1 MSDNRHSGGGYSIQ
15 AVQIEPKENEDK
27 NDDDEHKHRLCLLID
42 TVDSD
47 MFPLQVVS
55 LAERLQG
62 LSERIL
68 HARVTL
74 DKAVAVIVRIV
85 EEYSVLF
92 QTVMVF
98 NAPHRLSLLIEPNN
112 TDMLALQA
120 ELSAESLHC
129 LSERIE
135 DITAVCMSPVFVLVS
150 KHQIA
155 VAVVMIE

>member
-1 MSDNRHSGGGYSIQ
+1 
-15 AVQIEPKENEDK
+15 
-27 NDDDEHKHRLCLLID
+27 
-42 TVDSD
+42 

-68 HARVTL
+68 HARATL

-85 EEYSVLF
+85 EKYSVLF

-135 DITAVCMSPVFVLVS
+135 NITAVCMPPAFVLVS

>member
-15 AVQIEPKENEDK
+15 AVQIEPKKNEDK
-27 NDDDEHKHRLCLLID
+27 NDDDEHEHRLSLLKD

-47 MFPLQVVS
+47 MFPLQVVR

-62 LSERIL
+62 LLERIL

-85 EEYSVLF
+85 EKYSVLF

-98 NAPHRLSLLIEPNN
+98 NAPHRHSLLIEPNN

-135 DITAVCMSPVFVLVS
+135 NITAVCMPPVFVLVS

-155 VAVVMIE
+155 VAVVMIK

>member
-1 MSDNRHSGGGYSIQ
+1 MQ
-15 AVQIEPKENEDK
+15 VKPKENEDE
-27 NDDDEHKHRLCLLID
+27 NDDDEHEHRLSLLKD

-62 LSERIL
+62 LSERIF
-68 HARVTL
+68 HARITL

-120 ELSAESLHC
+120 ELSAESLYR

-135 DITAVCMSPVFVLVS
+135 DITAVCMPPVFVRVS
-150 KHQIA
+150 KYQIA

>member
-1 MSDNRHSGGGYSIQ
+1 MKMKTMMMNINIGY
-15 AVQIEPKENEDK
+15 
-27 NDDDEHKHRLCLLID
+27 LLKD
-42 TVDSD
+42 TIDSD
-47 MFPLQVVS
+47 MLSLQVVS
-55 LAERLQG
+55 LAERLRG

-85 EEYSVLF
+85 EKYSVLF

-98 NAPHRLSLLIEPNN
+98 NAPHRLCLLIEPND

-120 ELSAESLHC
+120 ELFAESLHC

-135 DITAVCMSPVFVLVS
+135 DITAVCMPPVFVRIG
-150 KHQIA
+150 KH
-155 VAVVMIE
+155 

>member
-1 MSDNRHSGGGYSIQ
+1 MSDDRHSGGGYSIQ
-15 AVQIEPKENEDK
+15 AVQIKPKENEDK
-27 NDDDEHKHRLCLLID
+27 DNHDKHKHRRSLLKD
-42 TVDSD
+42 TIDSD

-62 LSERIL
+62 LSERIF
-68 HARVTL
+68 HARITL

-85 EEYSVLF
+85 EKYSVLF

-98 NAPHRLSLLIEPNN
+98 NAPHRLCLLIEPNN

-135 DITAVCMSPVFVLVS
+135 DVATICMPPVFVLVS

>member
-1 MSDNRHSGGGYSIQ
+1 MQ
-15 AVQIEPKENEDK
+15 VEPKENEDK
-27 NDDDEHKHRLCLLID
+27 NNDDEHEHRHSLLKD

-62 LSERIL
+62 LSERIF
-68 HARVTL
+68 HARITL

-120 ELSAESLHC
+120 ELSAESLYC

-135 DITAVCMSPVFVLVS
+135 NIIAVCMPPVFVLVI

>member
-1 MSDNRHSGGGYSIQ
+1 MQ
-15 AVQIEPKENEDK
+15 VEPKENEDK
-27 NDDDEHKHRLCLLID
+27 NDDDEHEHRLSLLKD

-85 EEYSVLF
+85 EKYSVLF

-120 ELSAESLHC
+120 ELFAESLYC

-135 DITAVCMSPVFVLVS
+135 NITAVCMPPVFVLVI

>member
-1 MSDNRHSGGGYSIQ
+1 MQ
-15 AVQIEPKENEDK
+15 VEPKENEDK
-27 NDDDEHKHRLCLLID
+27 NNDDEHEHRHGLLKD

-98 NAPHRLSLLIEPNN
+98 NAPHRLSLLKEPNN

-120 ELSAESLHC
+120 ELPAESLYR

-135 DITAVCMSPVFVLVS
+135 NITAVCMPPVFVRVS

>member
-1 MSDNRHSGGGYSIQ
+1 MQ
-15 AVQIEPKENEDK
+15 VEPKENEDK
-27 NDDDEHKHRLCLLID
+27 NDDDEHEHRLSLLKD

-55 LAERLQG
+55 LAERLQD

-68 HARVTL
+68 HARVIL

-85 EEYSVLF
+85 EKYSVLF
-92 QTVMVF
+92 QTVMVL
-98 NAPHRLSLLIEPNN
+98 NTPHRLSLLIEPNN
-112 TDMLALQA
+112 MDMLALQA

-135 DITAVCMSPVFVLVS
+135 DITAICMPPVFVRIG

>member
-1 MSDNRHSGGGYSIQ
+1 
-15 AVQIEPKENEDK
+15 
-27 NDDDEHKHRLCLLID
+27 
-42 TVDSD
+42 

-62 LSERIL
+62 LSERIF

-98 NAPHRLSLLIEPNN
+98 NAPHRRSLLIEPNN

-120 ELSAESLHC
+120 ELSAESLYR
-129 LSERIE
+129 LSN
-135 DITAVCMSPVFVLVS
+135 TKLP
-150 KHQIA
+150 
-155 VAVVMIE
+155 